1 MKLCGVPMSQN
12 IYKMRSN
19 EKNIKMITAEEARKK
34 VEEHNSCATLKLD
47 SEDKDVNTQEIVRL
61 ANEVIKQVSSD
72 GLSKVTTILSS
83 KKSIKEILD
92 FSEIW
97 FAFMLYGYSIKF
109 EDETIGKA
117 EGIVG
122 EHIMSL
128 KIEW

>member
-1 MKLCGVPMSQN
+1 
-12 IYKMRSN
+12 
-19 EKNIKMITAEEARKK
+19 MITAEEARRNVK
-34 VEEHNSCATLKLD
+34 EHDSCATLKLD
-47 SEDKDVNTQEIVRL
+47 SEDKYVNTQEIVRL
-61 ANEVIKQVSSD
+61 ANEVIKQVSSG
-72 GLSKVTTILSS
+72 GLSKVTIILSS
-83 KKSIKEILD
+83 TESIKEILD
-92 FSEIW
+92 FSEIR

>member
-1 MKLCGVPMSQN
+1 
-12 IYKMRSN
+12 
-19 EKNIKMITAEEARKK
+19 MITAEEARRNVKD
-34 VEEHNSCATLKLD
+34 HDSCATLKLD
-47 SEDKDVNTQEIVRL
+47 SDDKYVNTQEIVRL
-61 ANEVIKQVSSD
+61 ANKVIKQASLD
-72 GLSKVTTILSS
+72 GLSKITIILSS
-83 KKSIKEILD
+83 TKSIKEILD
-92 FSEIW
+92 FSEIL

>member
-1 MKLCGVPMSQN
+1 
-12 IYKMRSN
+12 
-19 EKNIKMITAEEARKK
+19 MITAEEARKK

-72 GLSKVTTILSS
+72 GLSKATIILSS